1 MGTITA
7 STGLSSG
14 IDIAGTISKLMAIA
28 AQPVNQLTTT
38 DTTLTNEETAVS
50 QLSALLLS
58 IQDATQT
65 LGQSS
70 VWGSQTAT
78 SSNTAALSA
87 TVTGSPAA
95 GNYEYTPV
103 QMAQSQQLLSS
114 GFASSTAALG
124 GGTLT
129 FRYGNTVNQGVSLW
143 NINGGQGF
151 TPGEIRITDRSGA
164 SAVINLNNAQ
174 NINDVVQAIN
184 SAGTIGVTASTND
197 GHLVLTD
204 TSGGTSANLQVQ
216 EVNGGTTAASLG
228 LTSPSSSSAG
238 SIVGSNVLT
247 LSSSLSLNALNDGL
261 GIQTTMSSALPDIDY
276 TLHDGT
282 TGTINLSGATTV
294 GNVIQDINTQ
304 SGGKLQASI
313 AAGGA
318 SLQIT
323 DSTAADNPD
332 GTLTISNATGS
343 TAAANLGL
351 AVHGA
356 TPPRSRAARSWAG

>member
-28 AQPVNQLTTT
+28 SQPVTQLTTT
-38 DTTLTNEETAVS
+38 DTTLTNRETAVS

-58 IQDATQT
+58 IQDATQS

-78 SSNTAALSA
+78 SSNSAALSA

-95 GNYEYTPV
+95 GTYEYTPV

-129 FRYGNTVNQGVSLW
+129 FRYGNTVNQGVSLSD
-143 NINGGQGF
+143 INGGKGF

-164 SAVINLNNAQ
+164 SAVINLSNAQ

-184 SAGTIGVTASTND
+184 SAGTIGVTASTDD

-204 TSGGTSANLQVQ
+204 TSGARARISRSRKSM
-216 EVNGGTTAASLG
+216 AARRRHRWDSRHPPVPRLV
-228 LTSPSSSSAG
+228 PSSEVISSRC
-238 SIVGSNVLT
+238 
-247 LSSSLSLNALNDGL
+247 
-261 GIQTTMSSALPDIDY
+261 P
-276 TLHDGT
+276 
-282 TGTINLSGATTV
+282 
-294 GNVIQDINTQ
+294 
-304 SGGKLQASI
+304 
-313 AAGGA
+313 AAF
-318 SLQIT
+318 
-323 DSTAADNPD
+323 
-332 GTLTISNATGS
+332 
-343 TAAANLGL
+343 
-351 AVHGA
+351 
-356 TPPRSRAARSWAG
+356 R